1 MERYER
7 QPLTNSQ
14 IGLIL
19 FPKPPEIKVKPVER
33 NKRYNPKHYYVIP
46 TFVKE
51 EAPVYYRRYTPAQ
64 YLEIER
70 RAATRHE
77 YFDGHIY
84 PMAEETAAHQLVLS
98 NLVTLLRAARKTMP
112 FTLSSTD
119 KRLHVPENDLFTYPD
134 IALYPGK
141 AERSPLDKNTAIQPV
156 MLIEI
161 LSKTTQSYDR
171 GNKFKYYRDIPSL
184 QEYIL
189 IDPEAACIEHFFRNT
204 QNHWELEEL
213 NSLTQPLQLRSVP
226 VCLQLS
232 KRDNR

>member
-7 QPLTNSQ
+7 PPLTNSQ

-19 FPKPPEIKVKPVER
+19 FPEPPAIEIKPVEK
-33 NKRYNPKHYYVIP
+33 NNRYNPKNYYVVP
-46 TFVKE
+46 SFVKE
-51 EAPVYYRRYTPAQ
+51 EAPVYHRRYTPVQ

-70 RAATRHE
+70 RAITRHE

-84 PMAEETAAHQLVLS
+84 PIAEETAAHQLVLTD
-98 NLVTLLRAARKTMP
+98 LVALLKSALKTTS
-112 FTLSSTD
+112 FTLSGAD

-134 IALYPGK
+134 IAIYSKK
-141 AERSPLDKNTAIQPV
+141 AKYSLLDKTTAIQPV
-156 MLIEI
+156 ILIEI

-204 QNHWELEEL
+204 QNHWELDEL

-226 VCLQLS
+226 VHIQLS
-232 KRDNR
+232 KSHNR